1 MAVYTSTEGQRDL
14 PRYFALAFHQ
24 LKKIKKGALDITL
37 PDGRIFRVKAENE
50 GPKARVD
57 VLNYDVFSRLARDG
71 DMGFSDAYL
80 DGWWT
85 SPYLQAFMDLVFA
98 NNEEM
103 GHGFPGGFIL
113 QYYERFF
120 HWLRGNSKGQA
131 RRNISYH
138 YDLGNDFYSK
148 WLDET
153 MTYSSALFKTKQED
167 MAEAQTQKYELLCDE
182 MGMSDGD
189 HLLEIGCGWGG
200 FAEYAAGTRGAQ
212 MTCLT
217 ISQEQHD
224 FTKERMFNAGL
235 AEKVEVIM
243 RDYRDEK
250 GMYDGV
256 ASIEMFEAVG
266 EKYWPTYFNAVY
278 DRLKPGANASLQI
291 ITISNELF
299 PKYRKAVDFIQKHIF
314 PGGMLPSP
322 NALREQVEQAGMTY
336 LKSVEFGE
344 SYSITLRR
352 WFDAFNE
359 AWPEITNDS
368 FDQRFKNMW
377 DFYLTS
383 CASGFHYGTTDV
395 TQMTIQRPK

>member
-37 PDGRIFRVKAENE
+37 PDGRIFQVKALNE

-57 VLNYDVFSRLARDG
+57 ILNYDVFSRLARDG

-85 SPYLQAFMDLVFA
+85 SPDLQAFMDLVFA

-153 MTYSSALFKTKQED
+153 MTYSSAFFKTKQED